1 MSGKSGR
8 NEGIKIIAEFKE
20 RAVSMTGV
28 PEDPTIVYGRSKN
41 AGITI
46 IADFE
51 DKAQPVDEVGPAEST
66 PKEA

>member
-1 MSGKSGR
+1 MSGDPSK
-8 NEGIKIIAEFKE
+8 NEGITIIAEFKE
-20 RAVSMTGV
+20 RAVSLTGI

-46 IADFE
+46 IADYT
-51 DKAQPVDEVGPAEST
+51 DKAQPVDPTRPGEST